1 MMRVGVRAKCACIHG
16 ISILQ
21 HVHMCGSEAA
31 MCSTCLPLLR
41 HIRTVEQIIV
51 TPHHQ
56 TQCYDSLI
64 SL

>member
-21 HVHMCGSEAA
+21 HVHMCGSQAA

-51 TPHHQ
+51 TPHHL
-56 TQCYDSLI
+56 SAMIL
-64 SL
+64 

>member
-21 HVHMCGSEAA
+21 HVHMCVSQAA

-51 TPHHQ
+51 TAF
-56 TQCYDSLI
+56 SAMIL
-64 SL
+64 